1 MNINWFDV
9 HWGAWSNIRWFPL
22 LIILYGLIAYKTYV
36 TFYYAQRL
44 AGTRKAGRLLN
55 YRPAKII
62 VKAFFLALG
71 CSSLFVAL
79 LRPRWDKKEEIVTQK
94 GRDLFIAIDI
104 SKSMLAKDL
113 EPNRLEFAKN
123 KIKALVQ
130 SLDSERVGLILFAG
144 SAFVQCPLTTDYL
157 AFFMFL
163 DALDHSTVS
172 AGGTAIDQ
180 AITQALH
187 SFKNNN
193 QRKNKLLVLV
203 TDGEDFSHDLSAI
216 KQQAHEQG
224 LHIFTLGIGTEHGAP
239 VPLIDHLGAQTGHQK
254 DKQGSI
260 VISRLNEPLLK
271 ELSEQVG
278 GRYIQAT
285 TSDQDIKELVSQVQA
300 FEKETLDDKKVDQYQ
315 EQYHWFLLITFIC
328 FALEW
333 IV

>member
-1 MNINWFDV
+1 MNINWIDIQ
-9 HWGAWSNIRWFPL
+9 WGAWSNIRWFPL
-22 LIILYGLIAYKTYV
+22 LIMLLGLIAYKAYL

-44 AGTRKAGRLLN
+44 AGDRKTGRLLN
-55 YRPAKII
+55 YSPAKII
-62 VKAFFLALG
+62 LKALLLILG
-71 CSSLFVAL
+71 VSSLFIAL
-79 LRPRWDKKEEIVTQK
+79 LRPQWNKKEETIKQQ

-113 EPNRLEFAKN
+113 DPNRLEFAKK
-123 KIKALVQ
+123 KIKQLVQ

-144 SAFVQCPLTTDYL
+144 SAFVQCPLTTDAN

-172 AGGTAIDQ
+172 SGGTALDQ
-180 AITQALH
+180 AITQALQ
-187 SFKNNN
+187 SFADNN

-203 TDGEDFSHDLSAI
+203 TDGEDFSRDLSSI
-216 KQQAHEQG
+216 KQQAHEQD
-224 LHIFTLGIGTEHGAP
+224 LHIFTLGVGTEQGAP
-239 VPLIDHLGAQTGHQK
+239 VPLVDHLGVQTGHQK

-315 EQYHWFLLITFIC
+315 EQYHWFLLVTFIC